1 MANKDKDVKKESWTF
16 NLVKTMCRNG
26 KWSLYEGEVYHTQV
40 ILFTTKN
47 EKFIK
52 SRVSQIMKDHPDT
65 DKGVELLMQHGKGRY
80 QEWHKI
86 KNSRGLARW
95 FFIHDAKTEE
105 GIPVYY
111 IRLHPSKEDFGN
123 VSAKEQSNRLAR
135 QLTGIDADGNFIGDE

>member
-1 MANKDKDVKKESWTF
+1 MAKKDKDVKKESWTL
-16 NLVKTMCRNG
+16 NLVKTMCRDG
-26 KWSLYEGEVYHTQV
+26 KWSLYDGEVYHTQV

-52 SRVSQIMKDHPDT
+52 NRVSQIMKDHPDT
-65 DKGVELLMQHGKGRY
+65 DKRVEWLMQPGRGRY

-95 FFIHDAKTEE
+95 FFIHDANTEE

-111 IRLHPSKEDFGN
+111 IRLHPSTENFGN
-123 VSAKEQSNRLAR
+123 VSAKKQSDRIAR
-135 QLTGIDADGNFIGDE
+135 QLTGIDADGNFVGDE